1 MFVATTAL
9 VAAKTPAPA
18 YLIEVAAYTKSP
30 IYTRVALMKLI
41 RHDTTR
47 CNNARLCA
55 HRRSHTRNHDRHG
68 QINWIRVGVC
78 RSLMRVTHIAGS
90 NKSIGVRRWE
100 FTAPCDPSPAHAF
113 IMRRIIVFGVRIDRA
128 FLALSLSPSIDMRA
142 HIDIGEAGFRGKT
155 SRCLSIVIYNSRTLA
170 VRWHAA
176 IHTYTNLEEA
186 MH

>member
-1 MFVATTAL
+1 MTVL
-9 VAAKTPAPA
+9 VAAKTPARA

-55 HRRSHTRNHDRHG
+55 HGRSHTRNHDRHG
-68 QINWIRVGVC
+68 QINWIRAGVC

-128 FLALSLSPSIDMRA
+128 FLALSLSLDWYARTHRYRRSWISRK
-142 HIDIGEAGFRGKT
+142 DIA
-155 SRCLSIVIYNSRTLA
+155 RTA
-170 VRWHAA
+170 YRSPFI
-176 IHTYTNLEEA
+176 IHEHSLFDDTLQYTYTSLEEA